1 MNILEYNDSNYR
13 EKQEQEEK
21 EKFAIAFHRWMR
33 KNDTIDNADK
43 YFHFTDKD
51 MLNEF
56 KKEKG
61 L

>member
-1 MNILEYNDSNYR
+1 MTTLQYEDSGYR
-13 EKQEQEEK
+13 KKQEQEERDN
-21 EKFAIAFHRWMR
+21 FAIEFYRWIR
-33 KNDTIDNADK
+33 VNDTVENAEK

>member
-1 MNILEYNDSNYR
+1 MTTLQYEDNGYR
-13 EKQEQEEK
+13 KKQEQETRD
-21 EKFAIAFHRWMR
+21 KFAIEFHRWMR
-33 KNDTIDNADK
+33 KNETLENAEK
-43 YFHFTDKD
+43 YFHYTDKD